1 MVKQKQKLETGMEI
15 TRLIFNNIN
24 EVIEYIKINKINT
37 KCIIPKSIFL
47 SSEITGTKSFEQ
59 AMEYLK
65 YGWEHKTKE
74 IKRELKES
82 FKTEKVVKTKNIYD
96 VAGFQCSVPRYL
108 QGIPDNMINKKQI
121 KQTEKI
127 ITINKDISFSADYKA
142 KQIQKECVKV
152 LQLVNRLEKQGYRI
166 KLNIVLNVKYIRNN
180 RYKNISIKVC
190 IKQSSQRLNLKQ
202 ISFPLCNPS
211 MLRRILF
218 AVCERIE
225 ELNFKDFYDKQHYG
239 LVERNRFFLKQIY
252 KNEILIPA
260 EVQEKEIIDI
270 EKYRLK

>member
-1 MVKQKQKLETGMEI
+1 MVKQKQIVNETEV
-15 TRLIFNNIN
+15 TKFVFNNIS
-24 EVIEYIKINKINT
+24 EVVEYIKTNKIND
-37 KCIIPKSIFL
+37 KCIVPYSIWL
-47 SSEITGTKSFEQ
+47 SEKTTGTKDFEQ
-59 AMEYLK
+59 AMQYLK

-74 IKRELKES
+74 IKRELEES
-82 FKTEKVVKTKNIYD
+82 FKTENNVKTKNIYD

-108 QGIPDNMINKKQI
+108 QGIPDNMINRKQI

-127 ITINKDISFSADYKA
+127 ITINKDISFSTNYKA

-166 KLNIVLNVKYIRNN
+166 KLNIVLNVKYIRDN

-239 LVERNRFFLKQIY
+239 FVERNRVFLKQIY

>member
-1 MVKQKQKLETGMEI
+1 MLKQKQKLETGIEI

-24 EVIEYIKINKINT
+24 EVIEYIKINKINEQ
-37 KCIIPKSIFL
+37 CIIPKSIFL

-108 QGIPDNMINKKQI
+108 QGVPDNMIRSKQV
-121 KQTEKI
+121 KRTEKV
-127 ITINKDISFSADYKA
+127 ITIYKDISFSKGYIP

-152 LQLVNRLEKQGYRI
+152 LQLINRLEKQNYRV
-166 KLNIVLNVKYIRNN
+166 KLNVVANSMYLDTGDKRN
-180 RYKNISIKVC
+180 KIINIEIC

-211 MLRRILF
+211 MLRRIIL
-218 AVCERIE
+218 AVFERTE
-225 ELNFKDFYDKQHYG
+225 ELNFEEFYKNYG
-239 LVERNRFFLKQIY
+239 LVISNDRTLKQIY
-252 KNEILIPA
+252 KNKIIIPA